1 MSVSAKWSLWIG
13 RTWEEMFEV
22 LGTWDNKL
30 SESSKKV
37 SIQIRSDLVKLWVMD
52 GIEKKCLSSRKT
64 TWWDT

>member
-37 SIQIRSDLVKLWVMD
+37 SIQIRSDLVKLWVID
-52 GIEKKCLSSRKT
+52 GIEKKGKCSRKT
-64 TWWDT
+64 TW

>member
-37 SIQIRSDLVKLWVMD
+37 SIQIRSDLVKLWVID
-52 GIEKKCLSSRKT
+52 GIEKKGICSRKT
-64 TWWDT
+64 TWRDT